1 MAHQTD
7 AAQSHS
13 ETVARWSLI
22 AAVAMMVVWGVN
34 FTFVKVVLDEI
45 GVGPFL
51 FLRFLITPVLG
62 FMLLAVIY
70 RRHLRK
76 SWPRREDLPRFVAC
90 GLIGHTFHV
99 GLVTYGV
106 HLSTAFSSA
115 LVLTSGPLFT
125 LLILAVLGAE
135 KLRARQLAGTL
146 FAFAGIVVF
155 LSDKFVRGFALA
167 GAGDVVL
174 LFAASLFSLY
184 TVIVRPLVA
193 RYGPLPVL
201 AYTLLFGAPPLVL
214 FSLPS
219 FLATP
224 LGSVSPAV
232 WIGLVWA
239 IVVSAFLGWL
249 VWAWVNAV
257 RGVAR
262 SAPLMYLMPPIA
274 GVVAWITLGETFTW
288 LKIAGASMT
297 MAGVAWAQFG
307 GGHPPPRE
315 AGQPDSG

>member
-1 MAHQTD
+1 
-7 AAQSHS
+7 
-13 ETVARWSLI
+13 
-22 AAVAMMVVWGVN
+22 MMVVWGVN

-62 FMLLAVIY
+62 FLLLAVIY